1 MLCTFNIILFFLF
14 LALMTD
20 WNKKALECMRENLKI
35 NVKMI
40 QLADMLERSAGGFMN
55 RAEALHVR
63 DMIGDAQMMGQV
75 IEVLLG
81 KENEAFYTF
90 CSMLR
95 RSNYESWACKLELTA
110 EGFKTV
116 EGSPADKSKVSSQNK
131 TTTSGERQ

>member
-1 MLCTFNIILFFLF
+1 
-14 LALMTD
+14 MTD
-20 WNKKALECMRENLKI
+20 WNKKSLECMRENLRI

-63 DMIGDAQMMGQV
+63 NMIGDAEKMGQV

-81 KENEAFYTF
+81 KEDEAFSTF

-95 RSNYESWACKLELTA
+95 RSNYESWACKLESTA
-110 EGFKTV
+110 EGFKTAENSSV
-116 EGSPADKSKVSSQNK
+116 DKKTFVSQEK
-131 TTTSGERQ
+131 TTTSGKRL